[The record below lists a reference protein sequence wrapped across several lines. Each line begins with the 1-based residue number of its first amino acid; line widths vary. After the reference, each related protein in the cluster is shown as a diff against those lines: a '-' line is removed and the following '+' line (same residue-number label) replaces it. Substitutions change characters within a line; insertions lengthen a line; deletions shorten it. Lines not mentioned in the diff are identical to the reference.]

1 MYVFALIFSV
11 SIYFAFVT
19 LQYDASMD
27 PATGTI
33 KGQAAVRAGT
43 IVLILI
49 VGVFLVYAN
58 NLFIKRRSN
67 EIALFQLI
75 GMTKGKGFST
85 VDDRKLNSLSCVISN
100 WNWCWI
106 FNF

>member
-1 MYVFALIFSV
+1 MNVNQLIYRNLKNNLRNYYLYVFALIFSV

-58 NLFIKRRSN
+58 NLFIKRRLTLPHPN
-67 EIALFQLI
+67 KFKQCNFIAAL
-75 GMTKGKGFST
+75 
-85 VDDRKLNSLSCVISN
+85 LNN
-100 WNWCWI
+100 
-106 FNF
+106 

>member
-1 MYVFALIFSV
+1 MNVNQLIYRNLKNNLRNYYLYVFALIFSV

-49 VGVFLVYAN
+49 VGAVSYTHLTLPTNREV
-58 NLFIKRRSN
+58 
-67 EIALFQLI
+67 
-75 GMTKGKGFST
+75 
-85 VDDRKLNSLSCVISN
+85 
-100 WNWCWI
+100 
-106 FNF
+106 